1 MSNTGPS
8 IEILNDD
15 LFSIFRQ
22 NYQKFCFKQLAR
34 NSSLIGDVLE
44 VFSTFTKFLVAIVGG
59 GGDEAFLHIT

>member
-1 MSNTGPS
+1 MSKTGPS

-44 VFSTFTKFLVAIVGG
+44 VFSTFTKFLVVIVGG

>member
-44 VFSTFTKFLVAIVGG
+44 VFSTFTKFLVVIVGG